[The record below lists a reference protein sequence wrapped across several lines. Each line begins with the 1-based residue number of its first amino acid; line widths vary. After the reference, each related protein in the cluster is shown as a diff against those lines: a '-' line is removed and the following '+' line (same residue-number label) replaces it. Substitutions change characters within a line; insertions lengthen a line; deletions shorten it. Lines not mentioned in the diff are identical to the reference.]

1 MTDPQRSQGP
11 SLSAHEIGATVAKRL
26 KKYEKLNFLET
37 FAMFMGVA
45 QLLELS
51 LKGLLHRKYGIDRD
65 SMERWNLGRTA
76 RVLKE
81 RGLRADFCALL
92 DSVVRYRNY
101 IAHELLANEA
111 MLRSLL
117 GGDSARFEIRRL
129 EKATYELEQLM
140 FLYEWTDEHEAWN

>member
-1 MTDPQRSQGP
+1 M
-11 SLSAHEIGATVAKRL
+11 AKRL
-26 KKYEKLNFLET
+26 KKYAKLNFVEN

-45 QLLELS
+45 QLLEFS

-65 SMERWNLGRTA
+65 SIQRWNLGRTA

-101 IAHELLANEA
+101 IAHDLLTNEA

-117 GGDSARFEIRRL
+117 CGDAARFEIRHL

-140 FLYEWTDEHEAWN
+140 FLYEWTDEHEAWD